1 MVFESWLEP
10 PEYPEVDCDCGAEAW
25 DECVCDGVEPCGSCG
40 FSPCACDELYDAEHG
55 K

>member
-10 PEYPEVDCDCGAEAW
+10 PEFDNPDCVCGCDAW
-25 DECVCDGVEPCGSCG
+25 DECVCDTEPCDGCN
-40 FSPCACDELYDAEHG
+40 FSDCQCDFDED

>member
-10 PEYPEVDCDCGAEAW
+10 PEFDIADCDCGCEAW
-25 DECVCDGVEPCGSCG
+25 DECVCDVEPCDGCN
-40 FSPCACDELYDAEHG
+40 FTDCQCDWDEE